1 MKTVTLFLTVQVFY
15 RKVLLKYGKC
25 SRMLQSRTPYLAE
38 SYLEIG
44 CQGNQVLTILLK
56 RYTIIVSSLLKSE
69 KLF

>member
-1 MKTVTLFLTVQVFY
+1 MKTVTLILTVQVFY

-44 CQGNQVLTILLK
+44 CQGNQIFSDGAFFK
-56 RYTIIVSSLLKSE
+56 KKFW
-69 KLF
+69 KLFFTNI